1 MAELLNAATEKNQT
15 SEQMGPSQIHGR
27 QPQMCAQE
35 GPAGYLFLCSI
46 FPLSLVILQL
56 LPHLSSP
63 IHGSLLER
71 LLSVLP
77 YLHYNGAHRKYA
89 TEDAPVGVAFYL
101 LTTKPK
107 SQFLVLLPVRDI

>member
-77 YLHYNGAHRKYA
+77 YLHYNM
-89 TEDAPVGVAFYL
+89 E
-101 LTTKPK
+101 LTANMPLKML
-107 SQFLVLLPVRDI
+107 Q